1 MKKSYFI
8 ILFLMVVAALPS
20 RAVLK
25 EKDLTQ
31 TLGILRAEL
40 TKTHSEQEKNT
51 ERIAQQEERTRREF
65 MNIWQRSNQNAMML
79 YSQKADYVFDLTY
92 ACHEATDQFHE
103 FKQLSLPFRNYIEK
117 METELA
123 RYDSLI
129 NSLQNMPVIN
139 LDERAKIDRNVC
151 LTYAV
156 NIRKSMLENKLA
168 FDEYIERYNRMEQ
181 RLSYLNDYANQRY
194 GEIQYNIFR
203 NGGDSYLK
211 ILRSLKRRLMSTAET
226 VTEKYRPYRNINSQ
240 WDAQPAVL
248 PLCHAQEV
256 PDRAVQT
263 EEVVHRDGHH
273 HHHLRSH
280 IGNHPCVYQ
289 PELHHHG
296 Q

>member
-1 MKKSYFI
+1 MKKMHFI

-156 NIRKSMLENKLA
+156 NIRKSMLENKQA
-168 FDEYIERYNRMEQ
+168 FDE
-181 RLSYLNDYANQRY
+181 
-194 GEIQYNIFR
+194 
-203 NGGDSYLK
+203 
-211 ILRSLKRRLMSTAET
+211 
-226 VTEKYRPYRNINSQ
+226 
-240 WDAQPAVL
+240 
-248 PLCHAQEV
+248 
-256 PDRAVQT
+256 
-263 EEVVHRDGHH
+263 
-273 HHHLRSH
+273 
-280 IGNHPCVYQ
+280 
-289 PELHHHG
+289 
-296 Q
+296 